1 MRNPFRGVLALL
13 ALTGVACAG
22 DEAGMITTDS
32 GLQYEVLRQGDG
44 PSPTIDDQVV
54 VHYRGTLTDGTQFD
68 ASYDR
73 GEPNTFPV
81 NGLIAGF
88 SEALQMMSVG
98 SHVRVTIPSELA
110 YGEAGRG
117 RADRPQR
124 DADLR
129 DRTAGDRREIAV

>member
-1 MRNPFRGVLALL
+1 MRKPFRGVLALL

-22 DEAGMITTDS
+22 DEPGVITTAS
-32 GLQYEVLRQGDG
+32 GLRYEVLRQGDG
-44 PSPTIDDQVV
+44 PVPTIDDEVV

-81 NGLIAGF
+81 NGLIEGF

-98 SHVRVTIPSELA
+98 SHIRVTIPSELA
-110 YGEAGRG
+110 YGEAGAGALIGPDETLIFEIELLEIVG
-117 RADRPQR
+117 R
-124 DADLR
+124 
-129 DRTAGDRREIAV
+129 

>member
-13 ALTGVACAG
+13 ALAGVACAG
-22 DEAGMITTDS
+22 DEAGVITTAS

-44 PSPTIDDQVV
+44 PMPTMNDEVV

-81 NGLIAGF
+81 NGLIEGF
-88 SEALQMMSVG
+88 SEALQLMSVG

-110 YGEAGRG
+110 YGEAGAGALIGPNETLIFEIELLEVVG
-117 RADRPQR
+117 R
-124 DADLR
+124 
-129 DRTAGDRREIAV
+129 

>member
-13 ALTGVACAG
+13 ALTSVACAG
-22 DEAGMITTDS
+22 DETGVITTAS

-44 PSPTIDDQVV
+44 PAPTMDDQVV

-73 GEPNTFPV
+73 GEPNTFQV
-81 NGLIAGF
+81 NGLIEGF
-88 SEALQMMSVG
+88 SEALQLMSVG
-98 SHVRVTIPSELA
+98 SHIRVTIPSELA

-117 RADRPQR
+117 ALIGPDET
-124 DADLR
+124 LIF
-129 DRTAGDRREIAV
+129 EIELLEIVGR